1 MSDLLR
7 PVRAFLGAPTPEA
20 WLSAA
25 LADQTVLLL
34 DHANCEKKA
43 ASTALS
49 MVFRYERYGELVAR
63 MSKLAREELRHFE
76 QVQAIMGRRGIAWR
90 PLSASR
96 YARGL
101 RDLVRSEEPDRLV
114 DLLICGAFV
123 EARSCERFAGLAGRL
138 DDELNRFYGRLLKS
152 EARHFEVYL
161 ALAAT
166 FASESALHARIEI
179 FRQVEAELITER
191 DGVFRFHSGPPTTDT
206 QMPAMS
212 LTPRESAIA

>member
-49 MVFRYERYGELVAR
+49 MVFRYERHGELVAR

-166 FASESALHARIEI
+166 FASKSALHARTEI
-179 FRQVEAELITER
+179 FRQVEAELITEC

>member
-1 MSDLLR
+1 MSDLLD

-20 WLSAA
+20 WYSAA
-25 LADQTVLLL
+25 LADEAVLLL

-49 MVFRYERYGELVAR
+49 MVFRYERHGELVAR

-76 QVQAIMGRRGIAWR
+76 LVQAIMNRRGIPWR

-96 YARGL
+96 YAGGL
-101 RDLVRSEEPDRLV
+101 RDVVRSGEPDRLV
-114 DLLICGAFV
+114 DLLVCGAFV
-123 EARSCERFAGLAGRL
+123 EARSCERFAGLVGRL

-161 ALAAT
+161 ALASDFVAP
-166 FASESALHARIEI
+166 EALQARIDA
-179 FRQVEAELITER
+179 FRAVEAALVTEP
-191 DGVFRFHSGPPTTDT
+191 DAVFRFHSGPPASDI
-206 QMPAMS
+206 Q
-212 LTPRESAIA
+212 TPSTSATPSASAVA

>member
-1 MSDLLR
+1 MTDPIGSL
-7 PVRAFLGAPTPEA
+7 RAFLGAATPEP
-20 WLSAA
+20 WFEAA
-25 LADQTVLLL
+25 IADEAVLLL

-49 MVFRYERYGELVAR
+49 MVFRYERHGELVAR

-76 QVQAIMGRRGIAWR
+76 QVQAIMKRRGIAWR

-96 YARGL
+96 YAGGL
-101 RDLVRSEEPDRLV
+101 RQLVRAGEPDRLI

-123 EARSCERFAGLAGRL
+123 EARSCERFAGLSGRL

-161 ALAAT
+161 ALAAS
-166 FASESALHARIEI
+166 FIDAQALRARIDV
-179 FRQVEAELITER
+179 FRQSEAELVTKA
-191 DGVFRFHSGPPTTDT
+191 DAAFRFHSGPPSLEVQTPSTSR
-206 QMPAMS
+206 MPLA
-212 LTPRESAIA
+212 SASA